1 MFSFFKKKPTPR
13 VDLYSLDSQYEQ
25 LLKMSQD
32 APEDCVTV
40 DTGDFEVRFIDYGVR
55 HDTYTNEEI
64 PMERIIYTS
73 KEAMAFSANDT
84 SQIHYGVIEVEEGY
98 RVWEVLTSSSQLPEQ
113 VRALLKSKLYDI

>member
-13 VDLYSLDSQYEQ
+13 VDLYSLDYQYEQ

-32 APEDCVTV
+32 APEDCVAV
-40 DTGDFEVRFIDYGVR
+40 DTGNFEVIFIDYGIR

-73 KEAMAFSANDT
+73 KEEMAFSANDT
-84 SQIHYGVIEVEEGY
+84 PQIHYGVIEVEEGY

-113 VRALLKSKLYDI
+113 IRALLKSKLYDI